1 VGPVVVLIREHFY
14 IKGNN
19 IRSSADFRLGFKV
32 VKPQRQLL
40 LCMVLHILAAAYIFR
55 IPDYLWQHLQQAVD
69 VLAGLRHG
77 GAAAAAVVGT
87 GHLLR
92 TFGQR
97 RLRRFTVAPQGG
109 VNGILIVVR
118 TGIA

>member
-1 VGPVVVLIREHFY
+1 MGPVVVMIREHFY

-32 VKPQRQLL
+32 VKSDRQFLPV
-40 LCMVLHILAAAYIFR
+40 MVLHIL
-55 IPDYLWQHLQQAVD
+55 
-69 VLAGLRHG
+69 
-77 GAAAAAVVGT
+77 AAAAVVGT

-97 RLRRFTVAPQGG
+97 RLRRGTVAPQGG